1 MDALNGAHERDESS
15 EVRQKMVDR
24 LKNLGVISISSVEQ
38 AFRAVPRHLFVPKVE
53 MKAAYTNEAIMTKEQ
68 DGHAISSSSQPSIM
82 AIMLEMLDL
91 QTGQR
96 VLEIGAGT
104 GYNAALMAHIVGES
118 GQVVTV
124 DIDEDIVQD
133 ARDHLWAAGIENA
146 RVVRGDGGLG
156 WAEGAPYDRVI
167 LTASTADIPPA
178 WHEQLRPGG
187 RLVLPFQLTSSH
199 SKLAR
204 SPVMPDQFVLAL
216 TWTGEH
222 FECLDFRPCEF
233 MALRGDFAQKMTKV
247 SAPEAETGISALLP
261 EEINARDLFALLQ
274 RPAQDELTDVH
285 LAFQEAFGLRL
296 WLALSDPRYCE
307 VYVKEGAEAGAIPAQ
322 LRRDTTFSAALGLC
336 EQETCCLLLLQ
347 EEEDGWP
354 ANPQRPFRLAIRR
367 FGEDQA
373 LAGCLRAL
381 VEAWDQADHPFVWS
395 REGRMKNLQIRAFP
409 LEKPYTPSSF
419 EIALIR
425 PHTRFIFTSPAM
437 QPSQSPA
444 SGELPSKP
452 DYV

>member
-1 MDALNGAHERDESS
+1 MSAMNKKQESNESS
-15 EVRQKMVDR
+15 DLRQEMVDR

-53 MKAAYTNEAIMTKEQ
+53 VKTAYTNEAIMTKKQ

-91 QTGQR
+91 QTGQH

-124 DIDEDIVQD
+124 DIDEDIVRD
-133 ARDHLWAAGIENA
+133 ARGHLRAAGIENA

-156 WAEGAPYDRVI
+156 WDEGAPYDRVI
-167 LTASTADIPPA
+167 LTASAADIPPA

-187 RLVLPFQLTSSH
+187 RLVLPFQLTSFH
-199 SKLAR
+199 SELATF
-204 SPVMPDQFVLAL
+204 PVMPDQFVLAL

-222 FECLDFRPCEF
+222 FECLDFRPCGF
-233 MALRGDFAQKMTKV
+233 MALRGDFAQKTTKV
-247 SAPEAETGISALLP
+247 RAPEVEAGISALLP
-261 EEINARDLFALLQ
+261 EEIDARGLFALLQ
-274 RPAQDELTDVH
+274 GPAQDELTDVH

-307 VYVKEGAEAGAIPAQ
+307 VYVKEGADAGAIPAH
-322 LRRDTTFSAALGLC
+322 LRRDTAFSTALGLC
-336 EQETCCLLLLQ
+336 GRGTCCLLSLR

-354 ANPQRPFRLAIRR
+354 ANPKRPFRLAIQR

-381 VEAWDQADHPFVWS
+381 VEAWDQAGHPFVWDRES
-395 REGRMKNLQIRAFP
+395 RMRNLHIRAFP
-409 LEKPYTPSSF
+409 WETPYTPSLF
-419 EIALIR
+419 EIVLTR
-425 PHTRFIFTSPAM
+425 PHMRFIFTPQATQLSRSPM
-437 QPSQSPA
+437 P
-444 SGELPSKP
+444 G
-452 DYV
+452 DG